1 MMRKSLFLV
10 AVALLFGST
19 AFAQEDT
26 GYKDDTISVKAYRLK
41 LENKPKVAWVVTE
54 YFKLGR
60 FYIAYQ
66 PADGTIPLKAT
77 SPVIAGGG
85 KVTDG
90 RRTTG
95 PNDKF
100 GYFGDSLGKKN
111 ELLSEE
117 LVPNTDYVYWL
128 IGTDINDP
136 SKEYKSPQQAFK
148 TTPLEGLKNGLLTDE
163 SSQFGLSS
171 VDFKGVIGK
180 AKEGGIAYIE
190 YGTEPS
196 KLDIKTKAKS
206 FSKGEDVWYSAVT
219 QLLLPGATYY
229 YRLAADYKD
238 GDKAKGN
245 TLSVNLKPITEDPKN
260 PCGLEFSRPLPAAPF
275 AIRLSE
281 DIAVMC
287 SAIRLGPS
295 VGAGLTKGGA
305 VEDTLV
311 CPEQFPRNLNTNALD
326 LTIPKINVG
335 IVIEK
340 KGPGFLR
347 TSDDVRFMEW
357 DVWAKKGEEGTQQ
370 PLRQGSQKYW
380 AINWNPKE
388 QSLIV
393 WIFCSKNWS
402 APNTFK

>member
-1 MMRKSLFLV
+1 MRKSLFLA

-19 AFAQEDT
+19 AFAQE

-66 PADGTIPLKAT
+66 PADGTVPLKAT

-111 ELLSEE
+111 ELLSDE
-117 LVPNTDYVYWL
+117 LVPNTDYKYWV

-136 SKEYKSPQQAFK
+136 NKQYKSPQLAFK

-163 SSQFGLSS
+163 SYQAGRSS
-171 VDFKGVIGK
+171 ATFKGVIGK
-180 AKEGGIAYIE
+180 AKEAGIAYIE
-190 YGTEPS
+190 YGSDPS
-196 KLDIKTKAKS
+196 KLDLKTKEKS
-206 FSKGEDVWYSAVT
+206 FSKGEDVWYSSVAE
-219 QLLLPGATYY
+219 LLLPGATYY
-229 YRLAADYKD
+229 YRLAAKYKD
-238 GDKAKGN
+238 GDTAQGN
-245 TLSVNLKPITEDPKN
+245 ILGFTLKPITEDPRN
-260 PCGLEFSRPLPAAPF
+260 PCGWDFSAPLLTDQPVP
-275 AIRLSE
+275 IRLSE

-287 SAIRLGPS
+287 KAHDLGAS
-295 VGAGLTKGGA
+295 VGYGLTKGGA

-340 KGPGFLR
+340 KGPGYMR
-347 TSDDVRFMEW
+347 TSEDVRFNEW
-357 DVWAKKGEEGTQQ
+357 DVWAKKGVEGTQQ

-380 AINWNPKE
+380 AINWNPKP
-388 QSLIV
+388 QKLAV